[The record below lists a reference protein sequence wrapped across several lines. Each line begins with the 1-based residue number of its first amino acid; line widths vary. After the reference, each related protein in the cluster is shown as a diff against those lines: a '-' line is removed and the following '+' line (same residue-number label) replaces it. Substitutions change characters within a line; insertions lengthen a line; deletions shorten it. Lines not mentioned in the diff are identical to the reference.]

1 MGMLDAIQSEDRI
14 QVKFS
19 DFYSIV
25 KRAAKAEILE
35 NAVNADVPN
44 MYVRGMITGKC
55 DLLEEYKKAGVL
67 PEDIKEMEKAL
78 RDYQDSGLTPDDLKF
93 IDNLYQ
99 NSCSD
104 NAKLKQ
110 EIEDL
115 KKCNAD
121 LRKQL
126 DDVKDD
132 SGTAT
137 QAETTADLAEQIVE
151 SLGEEKTL
159 QQLSGVCVPASTPED
174 QGGDNHKDGGKR
186 KQIDIGKIMALKN
199 AGWKVKDIA
208 DEMHM
213 EPSAI
218 SNAIW
223 RHNKSLEGKDNES
236 ES

>member
-126 DDVKDD
+126 DD

-174 QGGDNHKDGGKR
+174 QGGDNHKD
-186 KQIDIGKIMALKN
+186 IGKIMALKN

-213 EPSAI
+213 EPQAV

-223 RHNKSLEGKDNES
+223 RHNKSLELEGTNNE
-236 ES
+236 

>member
-174 QGGDNHKDGGKR
+174 QGGTITKTAEKENK
-186 KQIDIGKIMALKN
+186 L
-199 AGWKVKDIA
+199 
-208 DEMHM
+208 
-213 EPSAI
+213 I
-218 SNAIW
+218 SE
-223 RHNKSLEGKDNES
+223 K
-236 ES
+236 

>member
-1 MGMLDAIQSEDRI
+1 MGALDSLLSEDRI

-25 KRAAKAEILE
+25 KQATKAEILE

-44 MYVRGMITGKC
+44 MYIRGMITGKC
-55 DLLEEYKKAGVL
+55 DLLEEYKKVGVL

-78 RDYQDSGLTPDDLKF
+78 RDYQDSNLTPDDLKF

-126 DDVKDD
+126 DDTKGD
-132 SGTAT
+132 SDTAT
-137 QAETTADLAEQIVE
+137 QEETTADLAEQIVE
-151 SLGEEKTL
+151 SLEEEKTL
-159 QQLSGVCVPASTPED
+159 QQLSGVCVPASTPKD
-174 QGGDNHKDGGKR
+174 QGGETITKTAEKENK
-186 KQIDIGKIMALKN
+186 L
-199 AGWKVKDIA
+199 
-208 DEMHM
+208 
-213 EPSAI
+213 I
-218 SNAIW
+218 SE
-223 RHNKSLEGKDNES
+223 K
-236 ES
+236 

>member
-132 SGTAT
+132 SGIAT

-174 QGGDNHKDGGKR
+174 QGGTITKTAEKENK
-186 KQIDIGKIMALKN
+186 L
-199 AGWKVKDIA
+199 
-208 DEMHM
+208 
-213 EPSAI
+213 I
-218 SNAIW
+218 SE
-223 RHNKSLEGKDNES
+223 K
-236 ES
+236 

>member
-174 QGGDNHKDGGKR
+174 QGGGQSQRQR
-186 KQIDIGKIMALKN
+186 KKKTN
-199 AGWKVKDIA
+199 
-208 DEMHM
+208 
-213 EPSAI
+213 
-218 SNAIW
+218 
-223 RHNKSLEGKDNES
+223 
-236 ES
+236 

>member
-1 MGMLDAIQSEDRI
+1 
-14 QVKFS
+14 
-19 DFYSIV
+19 
-25 KRAAKAEILE
+25 
-35 NAVNADVPN
+35 

-174 QGGDNHKDGGKR
+174 QGGTITKTAEKENK
-186 KQIDIGKIMALKN
+186 L
-199 AGWKVKDIA
+199 
-208 DEMHM
+208 
-213 EPSAI
+213 I
-218 SNAIW
+218 SE
-223 RHNKSLEGKDNES
+223 K
-236 ES
+236 